1 MDTQSYTP
9 VHPGVGMDENF
20 FSLDDI
26 LLSHE
31 RLSSRTECTFP
42 RLGFLEK
49 SSDSHDI
56 PEGTKMELPLWMS
69 KGLYE
74 RKRRVVSVELPK
86 VYKEGWRTV
95 FSADPKVVD
104 LQKMGPYYYGL
115 GSQMLHFDSPENT
128 EIAQA
133 LLQTFIGRF
142 RRTMD
147 SSQNAYNEDTSALV
161 ERLDCLERNL
171 FRAGQS
177 GLNSFQS
184 WERGQASQ
192 LTASNLVLNYRKR
205 KITDLQP

>member
-1 MDTQSYTP
+1 MEMP
-9 VHPGVGMDENF
+9 
-20 FSLDDI
+20 L
-26 LLSHE
+26 
-31 RLSSRTECTFP
+31 
-42 RLGFLEK
+42 FLA
-49 SSDSHDI
+49 
-56 PEGTKMELPLWMS
+56 

-95 FSADPKVVD
+95 FNADPTVVD
-104 LQKMGPYYYGL
+104 LHKMGPYYYGL
-115 GSQMLHFDSPENT
+115 GSQLLHFDSPENP

-133 LLQTFIGRF
+133 VLQTFIGRF

-161 ERLDCLERNL
+161 ERLDYLERAL

-177 GLNSFQS
+177 GLNSFQN
-184 WERGQASQ
+184 WERGRASTI
-192 LTASNLVLNYRKR
+192 TASSLVLNYRKR

>member
-1 MDTQSYTP
+1 MDAQSYLP
-9 VHPGVGMDENF
+9 VQPGVCMKEHF

-31 RLSSRTECTFP
+31 RLPIRTEVTFP
-42 RLGFLEK
+42 RLGFLDK
-49 SSDSHDI
+49 SCDSSDI
-56 PEGTKMELPLWMS
+56 LEGTKMEFPLWLS

-74 RKRRVVSVELPK
+74 QNKGMLSVELPK
-86 VYKEGWRTV
+86 IYRQGWRTV
-95 FSADPKVVD
+95 FNADPAVVD
-104 LQKMGPYYYGL
+104 LHKLGPYYYGL
-115 GSQMLHFDSPENT
+115 GSQMLHFDSPENP
-128 EIAQA
+128 EIAHT

-161 ERLDCLERNL
+161 ERLDCLEKVL
-171 FRAGQS
+171 FRLGQR

-192 LTASNLVLNYRKR
+192 LTASSLVLNYRKR
-205 KITDLQP
+205 KITDLQ